1 MGWNFKSVICTTI
14 DSILR
19 HERSNA
25 DQQDEMRNVGQHN
38 VHRPVVGPIPTVSTC
53 LPYNSETRVDMALL
67 ACALFLQRF
76 SFKDLGIPFDMVAAV
91 LILLHQF
98 GSGRLVIQY
107 DRLLWFL
114 LLGLAATS
122 SLLFNFRS
130 TMLASYGVLLVMY
143 FLFTLRR
150 PSTRDKY
157 RSTLHGF
164 QFLVLIL
171 VCLGIVQFVAQLLID
186 GRQIIL
192 FFGLVPDF
200 LLAPIAT
207 WGQDAQVGSNTIIPL
222 THESSLIKSNGIFLA
237 EPSTLSELAALAI
250 IVEVLEFRRPW
261 YLFLLAL
268 GLLLSY
274 SGTGVTILLL
284 LLPFSGLFNT
294 RAQLPAMLVSLLV
307 FALFVTGIIDLSVYT
322 SRVGEFE
329 DVNGS
334 AFMRFISSFWMA
346 GEHFDSTS
354 LTALLRGNGPATM
367 KEFVP
372 RALYSPFGDT
382 WFKVI
387 YEYGLIGAFVFTCF
401 LLSCLRRSRCP
412 TLVILALFYIY
423 LFTGNGLISTP
434 LLTTMIVL
442 STLSGPEHGND
453 TKAEISHYRSS
464 LVPRSSAG

>member
-1 MGWNFKSVICTTI
+1 MLSIGQYDANPQVVAKISAASVCPRYSP
-14 DSILR
+14 D
-19 HERSNA
+19 
-25 DQQDEMRNVGQHN
+25 
-38 VHRPVVGPIPTVSTC
+38 
-53 LPYNSETRVDMALL
+53 TRVDIVLL
-67 ACALFLQRF
+67 ASALFLQRF
-76 SFKDLGIPFDMVAAV
+76 SFRDLGISFDMVAAV
-91 LILLHQF
+91 LILFHQF
-98 GSGRLVIQY
+98 ATGRLVIQY

-122 SLLFNFRS
+122 SLLLNFRR
-130 TMLASYGVLLVMY
+130 TMLASYGVFMVMY
-143 FLFTLRR
+143 FLFTLHR
-150 PSTRDKY
+150 PSSRDKY
-157 RSTLHGF
+157 KSTLHGF
-164 QFLVLIL
+164 QLLILVL
-171 VCLGIVQFVAQLLID
+171 VCLGIAQFVAQLLID

-192 FFGLVPDF
+192 FFGVVPDF

-222 THESSLIKSNGIFLA
+222 TPESSLIKSNGIFLA

-261 YLFLLAL
+261 YLILLAL

-274 SGTGVTILLL
+274 SGTGVTILFLF
-284 LLPFSGLFNT
+284 LPFTALVNR
-294 RAQLPAMLVSLLV
+294 RAQLPALLVPLLV
-307 FALFVTGIIDLSVYT
+307 FALLVTGIIDLSVYT

-346 GEHFDSTS
+346 GEHFDSAS
-354 LTALLRGNGPATM
+354 LGVLLRGNGPATM

-372 RALYSPFGDT
+372 RALYAPFGDT
-382 WFKVI
+382 WFKVL

-401 LLSCLRRSRCP
+401 LLCCLRRSRCP
-412 TLVILALFYIY
+412 TLLTIALIYVY
-423 LFTGNGLISTP
+423 LFTGNGLISTS

-442 STLSGPEHGND
+442 CTLSGPEHGD
-453 TKAEISHYRSS
+453 GTKAESSHYRSS